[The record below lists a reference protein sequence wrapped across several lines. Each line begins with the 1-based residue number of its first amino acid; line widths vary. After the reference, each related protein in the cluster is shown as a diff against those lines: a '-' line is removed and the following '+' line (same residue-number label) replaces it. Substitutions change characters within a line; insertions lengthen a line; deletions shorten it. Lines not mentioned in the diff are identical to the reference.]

1 MESITKRVAGNLG
14 EDEACRF
21 LKKNGYRILERNFT
35 IRGGEIDIICEKGEY
50 VVFVEVKLRK
60 NTNFGTPGEFVG
72 KNKQERLKKAAQAY
86 LLKHPLEKYARFDV
100 VEIIGDTNDGKL
112 NVLKIGVIQ
121 NAF

>member
-60 NTNFGTPGEFVG
+60 NTNFGTPGRVCG
-72 KNKQERLKKAAQAY
+72 KKTSR
-86 LLKHPLEKYARFDV
+86 
-100 VEIIGDTNDGKL
+100 
-112 NVLKIGVIQ
+112 
-121 NAF
+121 NA